1 MSASFTNLIGQV
13 SLKKKLNFYLNASRN
28 SGQLPFLCFVGAK
41 GLGKTE
47 FAKEFSRE
55 LKKIKNREHWCEVNC
70 STFKNNASFFED
82 FYPNVIHD
90 RNVVVFFDEAHN
102 LPKDLEQSFLTIF
115 NSDQASNKEF
125 QWENNAYSFDF
136 TRQTFIFAT
145 TESDQI
151 FPPLQDRLTLVDFEP
166 YSPSELGEILKGR
179 AKDIKVTDQAVDKLQ
194 DIVRDNARSAV
205 MRAKEI
211 QLYCESENKNTFG
224 LEDYNELCDQLGILS
239 KGISSTEKQ
248 ILEILQDL
256 GQCTLTML
264 AARTGLSTNSLRKH
278 HEVYLLRKGLMQIDG
293 KRKLTKQ
300 GRDLIYEIGKN

>member
-1 MSASFTNLIGQV
+1 MSTFANLIGQQ
-13 SLKKKLNFYLNASRN
+13 SLKKKLNFYLGALKHCDH
-28 SGQLPFLCFVGAK
+28 LPFLCFVGAK

-47 FAKEFSRE
+47 FAKEFSKE
-55 LKKIKNREHWCEVNC
+55 LKKVKDREQWCEVNC

-90 RNVVVFFDEAHN
+90 RSVVVFFDEAHN

-115 NSDQASNKEF
+115 NSDQTPHKEF
-125 QWENNAYSFDF
+125 TWDNGTYSFDF

-166 YSPSELGEILKGR
+166 YTPQELGQILQAR
-179 AKDIKVTDQAVDKLQ
+179 ASNIDFTPDALEKLQ

-205 MRAKEI
+205 MRAREI
-211 QLYCESENKNTFG
+211 HLYCEGNNQNTFDVN
-224 LEDYNELCDQLGILS
+224 DYDLLCDQLGILA

-248 ILEILQDL
+248 ILEILEDL

-264 AARTGLSTNSLRKH
+264 SARTGLSTNALRKH

-293 KRKLTKQ
+293 KRKLTRQ
-300 GRDLIYEIGKN
+300 GKDLIYDLKQN